1 MEVVM
6 SDLSVEGVAV
16 NPISGLSSEPP
27 VVRFHHSK
35 ILALFRAIDSALI
48 VLMLWCSLKVMGLEW
63 NNIYTSFA
71 IGAVIIFSFF
81 AESNEVYYLWRGHSM
96 KDLAVRLF
104 LAWFATLLFIFLAVV
119 IVYPFVK
126 FNVLAM
132 TAWLVATPG
141 VMVGMHIGRR
151 LILAKLRAKPTEPR
165 RVAVVGA
172 NDLGL
177 RLINSMSDMPWLGY
191 KVMGFYDD
199 RTPSNEVNRRL
210 VGGSIDVKGGLD
222 QLYQDAHDGKLDIV
236 FIALPMRAELRM
248 HAVIDRLADTTVSP
262 YVIPDVFSFDLLHS
276 RLTCLQG
283 IPALSIYDS
292 PLVDNSWAKRMEDL
306 IFGFGILALLAIPML
321 LVALGVKLTS
331 PGPVFFKQTRY
342 GMGGE
347 KIKVWKFRSMTVCE
361 DGAKVE
367 QAKRSDPRITPF
379 GNFLRRTSLDELPQ
393 LFNVIGGSM
402 SLVGP
407 RPHAVAHNEFYR
419 GQIKG
424 YMLRH
429 KVKPGITGLAQ
440 INGFRGETETLDKMS
455 GRIAYDLEYIR
466 NWSVILDIKILWK
479 TIFKGF
485 VNTNAY

>member
-1 MEVVM
+1 M

-16 NPISGLSSEPP
+16 NPVGLSSEPP

-35 ILALFRAIDSALI
+35 ILALFRAFDSALI
-48 VLMLWCSLKVMGLEW
+48 VFMLWGGLRLLGLEW
-63 NNIYTSFA
+63 NNFYTAFA
-71 IGAVIIFSFF
+71 LSAVIIFGFF

-96 KDLAVRLF
+96 IDLSIRLL
-104 LAWFATLLFIFLAVV
+104 LAWVATLLFLVLSLVVVYQFTAVSLLA
-119 IVYPFVK
+119 IS
-126 FNVLAM
+126 
-132 TAWLVATPG
+132 AWLVATPG
-141 VMVGMHIGRR
+141 VMIAMHIGRR
-151 LILAKLRAKPTEPR
+151 LLLAKLRANPTEPR
-165 RVAVVGA
+165 RVAIVGA

-177 RLINSMSDMPWLGY
+177 RVVNSMAVMPWLGY
-191 KVMGFYDD
+191 KVIGFYDD
-199 RTPSNEVNRRL
+199 RAPNNDVARRL
-210 VGGSIDVKGGLD
+210 FGKNIEVKGDLE
-222 QLYQDAHDGKLDIV
+222 QLYQDAHDGNIDIV
-236 FIALPMRAELRM
+236 FVALPMRAELRM
-248 HAVIDRLADTTVSP
+248 HSVIDRLADTTVSP

-292 PLVDNSWAKRMEDL
+292 PLVDNSWAKRLEDL
-306 IFGFGILALLAIPML
+306 VLGLGILLVLAIPML
-321 LVALGVKLTS
+321 VIAAGVKITS
-331 PGPVFFKQTRY
+331 PGPIFFKQTRY
-342 GMGGE
+342 GMGGDR
-347 KIKVWKFRSMTVCE
+347 IKVWKFRSMTVCE
-361 DGAKVE
+361 DGANVA
-367 QAKRSDPRITPF
+367 QAKRADPRITPY

-393 LFNVIGGSM
+393 LFNVISGSM

-440 INGFRGETETLDKMS
+440 VNGFRGETETLDKMS

-485 VNTNAY
+485 VGQNVY

>member
-1 MEVVM
+1 M
-6 SDLSVEGVAV
+6 SDLSVEGIAV
-16 NPISGLSSEPP
+16 NPVSLSNEPP

-48 VLMLWCSLKVMGLEW
+48 VFMLWACLNLLGLEW
-63 NNIYTSFA
+63 NNIYTTFA
-71 IGAVIIFSFF
+71 IAAVIIFSFF

-96 KDLAVRLF
+96 RDLAVRLF
-104 LAWFATLLFIFLAVV
+104 LAWFATLLFLALALVAA
-119 IVYPFVK
+119 YPFV
-126 FNVLAM
+126 NYGLLSMV
-132 TAWLVATPG
+132 AWLVTTPA

-151 LILAKLRAKPTEPR
+151 LVLAKLRAKPTEPR
-165 RVAVVGA
+165 RVAIVGA

-177 RLINSMSDMPWLGY
+177 RLINSMTDMPWLGY

-199 RTPSNEVNRRL
+199 RAPNNDVSRRL
-210 VGGSIDVKGGLD
+210 VSGNIDVKGGLD

-236 FIALPMRAELRM
+236 FVALPMRAELRM

-292 PLVDNSWAKRMEDL
+292 PLVDNGWAKRWEDL
-306 IFGFGILALLAIPML
+306 VLGLGILSVLAIPMML
-321 LVALGVKLTS
+321 IALGVKLTS

-361 DGAKVE
+361 DGANVS
-367 QAKRSDPRITPF
+367 QAKREDPRITPY

-393 LFNVIGGSM
+393 LFNVISGSM

-440 INGFRGETETLDKMS
+440 ISGFRGETETLDKMS

-485 VNTNAY
+485 VGQNAY

>member
-1 MEVVM
+1 M
-6 SDLSVEGVAV
+6 SNLSVNKVLV
-16 NPISGLSSEPP
+16 SPVTLSNVPP
-27 VVRFHHSK
+27 VVRFHHSQ
-35 ILALFRAIDSALI
+35 ILALFRAIDSMLI
-48 VLMLWCSLKVMGLEW
+48 VSILWAILELLGMTW
-63 NNIYTSFA
+63 TNVHTAFSIST
-71 IGAVIIFSFF
+71 VILFGYF

-96 KDLAVRLF
+96 ADLSTRIF
-104 LAWFATLLFIFLAVV
+104 LAWFGTMLVMVLAFVL
-119 IVYPFVK
+119 IYPFIDVAI
-126 FNVLAM
+126 LPMAS
-132 TAWLVATPG
+132 WLVATPG
-141 VMVGMHIGRR
+141 VMIGMHIGRR
-151 LILAKLRAKPTEPR
+151 VLLAKLRSNPTEPR
-165 RVAVVGA
+165 RVAIVGA

-177 RLINSMSDMPWLGY
+177 RLLNSMAVMPWLGY
-191 KVMGFYDD
+191 KVIGFYDD
-199 RTPSNEVNRRL
+199 RVAQEEVGRRL
-210 VGGSIDVKGGLD
+210 NNTKIKVVGGLD
-222 QLYQDAHDGKLDIV
+222 QLYADAHDGKLDIV
-236 FIALPMRAELRM
+236 FVTLPMRAELRM
-248 HAVIDRLADTTVSP
+248 HTVIDRLADTTVSP

-292 PLVDNSWAKRMEDL
+292 PLVDNSWAKRLEDFVL
-306 IFGFGILALLAIPML
+306 GCGILLMLAIPML
-321 LVALGVKLTS
+321 MVAIGVKLTS

-361 DGAKVE
+361 DGPSVA
-367 QAKRSDPRITPF
+367 QAKREDPRITPY

-393 LFNVIGGSM
+393 LFNVISGSM

-440 INGFRGETETLDKMS
+440 VNGFRGETETLDKMS

-466 NWSVILDIKILWK
+466 NWSVMLDIKILWK

-485 VNTNAY
+485 VGQNVY

>member
-1 MEVVM
+1 M
-6 SDLSVEGVAV
+6 SNLSVKGTLVSPV
-16 NPISGLSSEPP
+16 TSSNQPP
-27 VVRFHHSK
+27 VIRFHHSK

-48 VLMLWCSLKVMGLEW
+48 VFILWFALKLLGLEW
-63 NNIYTSFA
+63 TNIYTSFA
-71 IGAVIIFSFF
+71 IIAVITFGFF
-81 AESNEVYYLWRGHSM
+81 AEGNEVYYLWRGHSM
-96 KDLAVRLF
+96 LDLAGRIF
-104 LAWFATLLFIFLAVV
+104 LAWLATAICIILVALAIYRFTSLGLL
-119 IVYPFVK
+119 
-126 FNVLAM
+126 VLAS
-132 TAWLVATPG
+132 WLIATPG
-141 VMVGMHIGRR
+141 FMVGMHLGRR
-151 LILAKLRAKPTEPR
+151 LLLAKLRAKPSEPR
-165 RVAVVGA
+165 RVAIVGA
-172 NDLGL
+172 NELGL
-177 RLINSMSDMPWLGY
+177 RLINSMKVMPWLGY

-199 RTPSNEVNRRL
+199 RTSSSDIGRRL
-210 VGGSIDVKGGLD
+210 IDNNIEIKGGLE
-222 QLYQDAHDGKLDIV
+222 QLYQDAHDGKLDMV
-236 FIALPMRAELRM
+236 FVALPMRAELRM
-248 HAVIDRLADTTVSP
+248 HTVIDRLADTTVSP

-292 PLVDNSWAKRMEDL
+292 PLVDNGWAKRLEDVVL
-306 IFGFGILALLAIPML
+306 GTGILLLLAIPML
-321 LVALGVKLTS
+321 CVAIGVKLTS
-331 PGPVFFKQTRY
+331 AGPVFFKQARY

-347 KIKVWKFRSMTVCE
+347 RIKVWKFRSMTVCE
-361 DGAKVE
+361 DGNDVA

-393 LFNVIGGSM
+393 LFNVLSGSM

-440 INGFRGETETLDKMS
+440 VNGFRGETETLDKMS

-466 NWSVILDIKILWK
+466 NWSVLLDIKILWK

-485 VNTNAY
+485 VGENVY

>member
-1 MEVVM
+1 M
-6 SDLSVEGVAV
+6 SDSTVEGALVSPV
-16 NPISGLSSEPP
+16 TLSNEPP

-48 VLMLWCSLKVMGLEW
+48 VFMLWSALNLLGLEW
-63 NNIYTSFA
+63 NNIYTAFA
-71 IGAVIIFSFF
+71 ISTVIIFGFF

-96 KDLAVRLF
+96 TDLAIRLF
-104 LAWFATLLFIFLAVV
+104 LAWFATLLFIILAAAV
-119 IVYPFVK
+119 VYPFTSLGL
-126 FNVLAM
+126 LAISS
-132 TAWLVATPG
+132 WLVATPV
-141 VMVGMHIGRR
+141 VMIAMHIGRR
-151 LILAKLRAKPTEPR
+151 ILLAKLRANPTEPR
-165 RVAVVGA
+165 RVAIVGA

-177 RLINSMSDMPWLGY
+177 RLINSMAVMPWLGY
-191 KVMGFYDD
+191 KVIGFYDD
-199 RTPSNEVNRRL
+199 RAPNNDVGRRL
-210 VGGSIDVKGGLD
+210 FGKNIEVKGGLD
-222 QLYQDAHDGKLDIV
+222 ALYQDAHDGKLDIV
-236 FIALPMRAELRM
+236 FVALPMRAELRM
-248 HAVIDRLADTTVSP
+248 HSVIDRLADTTVSP

-292 PLVDNSWAKRMEDL
+292 PLVDNGWAKRLEDL
-306 IFGFGILALLAIPML
+306 VLGLGILAVLAIPML
-321 LVALGVKLTS
+321 IVALGVKITS

-347 KIKVWKFRSMTVCE
+347 RIKVWKFRSMTVCE
-361 DGAKVE
+361 DGPNVA
-367 QAKRSDPRITPF
+367 QAKREDPRITPY

-393 LFNVIGGSM
+393 LFNVISGSM

-440 INGFRGETETLDKMS
+440 VNGFRGETETLDKMS

-485 VNTNAY
+485 VGQNVY